1 MSVGKAT
8 ELLDEDETKVFRGS
22 GADKKLSALR
32 KSLKRAK
39 KYVEALH
46 SHLEDLVP
54 LVSAASGS
62 AAGDIH
68 GSGEESSQRH
78 AKEMRRAGLD
88 LEEHLQELLASSEK
102 HQRAL
107 PSAAEED
114 LNDPSYDSSS
124 PELPVPHPPFPKG
137 GTTMDVLNWNAQCE
151 KIDAAD
157 KVLDENLPTLRAP
170 KDCRTTKAV
179 QDWRSKKK
187 VLAAARSVVNITPIS
202 EDGSTKMQFSGFIL
216 DRTSNHKSSFQF
228 SVGLPD
234 RKTIE
239 AKLFHFS
246 DHYDIAFLLLPMET
260 SLDIPCFGCCPDY
273 SQEVFVLGRDKDASL
288 RVRRGVISWT
298 EESDFIGCSHYMF
311 LDGEV
316 PQGGTGGPVIDHDG
330 NFRGMAFQL
339 EVCDLMK
346 GRRRLITVPVGF
358 CSAPESTSDNEV

>member
-1 MSVGKAT
+1 
-8 ELLDEDETKVFRGS
+8 
-22 GADKKLSALR
+22 
-32 KSLKRAK
+32 
-39 KYVEALH
+39 
-46 SHLEDLVP
+46 
-54 LVSAASGS
+54 
-62 AAGDIH
+62 
-68 GSGEESSQRH
+68 
-78 AKEMRRAGLD
+78 
-88 LEEHLQELLASSEK
+88 
-102 HQRAL
+102 
-107 PSAAEED
+107 
-114 LNDPSYDSSS
+114 
-124 PELPVPHPPFPKG
+124 
-137 GTTMDVLNWNAQCE
+137 MDVLNWNAQCE

-216 DRTSNHKSSFQF
+216 DRYEHGGIQFSIVVTCSRFICKDGRKLDPLPKF

-298 EESDFIGCSHYMF
+298 EESDSIGCSHYMF

-330 NFRGMAFQL
+330 NFRGMAFQTCRSACTWFEFEDSSSVDVELLECISDYNLKSGYIADMVHLNSPARKYKTCEGNVIVSLNGHRRLSLPKLEDYLLSLGWQNLIYSASTVDLKL

-358 CSAPESTSDNEV
+358 CSAPESAPTPRASG

>member
-1 MSVGKAT
+1 MLITWHSARVDVSLSPSSSPWQQAAVSHRVALTAFTHTAT
-8 ELLDEDETKVFRGS
+8 PPRTGNMARLVFNLPSFTTRPCPLKLASTACPSHRRPPARGS
-22 GADKKLSALR
+22 G
-32 KSLKRAK
+32 
-39 KYVEALH
+39 VT
-46 SHLEDLVP
+46 
-54 LVSAASGS
+54 AASS
-62 AAGDIH
+62 HRQTATHRRVVVAA
-68 GSGEESSQRH
+68 
-78 AKEMRRAGLD
+78 
-88 LEEHLQELLASSEK
+88 
-102 HQRAL
+102 
-107 PSAAEED
+107 P
-114 LNDPSYDSSS
+114 
-124 PELPVPHPPFPKG
+124 PEPFS
-137 GTTMDVLNWNAQCE
+137 MS
-151 KIDAAD
+151 
-157 KVLDENLPTLRAP
+157 VLDENLPTLRAP

-202 EDGSTKMQFSGFIL
+202 EVSGFIL
-216 DRTSNHKSSFQF
+216 DRYEHGGIQFSIVVTCSRFICKDGRKLDPLPKVQVKLLLLHSRTSNHKSSFQF